1 MISIVNCLNLIKFV
15 ALESRNPRGTV
26 YFASWNSLFFIDSVI
41 FRRSALSGLYA
52 TSTRIIRV
60 LFWKK
65 IMCCLRPKIKIMKLP
80 WNQTFPKRV
89 KICQIFDFPGR
100 NKQFPRWFID
110 VPDRSWGRGS
120 TGVLWLGANWI
131 PINCSIFWKNGT
143 VSLANSHTFVEINQ
157 PKQPCNSC
165 VARGDN

>member
-1 MISIVNCLNLIKFV
+1 MSCDLHVLSKMNKNNDFQLKLPD
-15 ALESRNPRGTV
+15 STDGTV

-80 WNQTFPKRV
+80 WNQTFPNRV
-89 KICQIFDFPGR
+89 KICQNFDFPGR
-100 NKQFPRWFID
+100 NKQFSCWFMN
-110 VPDRSWGRGS
+110 VPDRPGDRGS

-143 VSLANSHTFVEINQ
+143 VSLANSHIFVDHRVWSF
-157 PKQPCNSC
+157 KRC
-165 VARGDN
+165 VKMR